1 MRKKKTNVDIQKLLR
16 QYEKQKQRTKKYLQ
30 SVEKKTLILCKKD
43 KFKEIAKFIAKKSSV
58 EDLYDTDE
66 NIKKEIDEITKLLL
80 SIAVAEKRLE
90 NHIDIENMRN
100 FVNEIK
106 SKL

>member
-1 MRKKKTNVDIQKLLR
+1 MGKKKTKVDIQKLLR